1 MRLQASTGIAVGST
15 LPLRPPAAATRDEGG
30 AELAIERMLAAPPL
44 AAAER
49 RVQSGAVV
57 SGAVVSGAVGSGAV
71 GRVPW

>member
-44 AAAER
+44 CAAA
-49 RVQSGAVV
+49 
-57 SGAVVSGAVGSGAV
+57 
-71 GRVPW
+71 